1 MTFPIGTK
9 IIFQGYDNQTRALM
23 IKAGIITKTSKDLA
37 WIDNAHK
44 MEDCIYAA
52 FLYPDTEESRAFLT
66 EGIELTLRH
75 KKEEDEYMKKTYQF
89 NNELIRKGMK

>member
-1 MTFPIGTK
+1 MAFAIGTK
-9 IIFQGYDNQTRALM
+9 IIFRGNNNQTLAPI
-23 IKAGIITKTSKDLA
+23 IKEGIITKIHKDLA

-44 MEDCIYAA
+44 MEDCLYTA
-52 FLYPDTEESRAFLT
+52 FLYPDTEESRAFLM

-75 KKEEDEYMKKTYQF
+75 KKEEDAYMKKTYQF